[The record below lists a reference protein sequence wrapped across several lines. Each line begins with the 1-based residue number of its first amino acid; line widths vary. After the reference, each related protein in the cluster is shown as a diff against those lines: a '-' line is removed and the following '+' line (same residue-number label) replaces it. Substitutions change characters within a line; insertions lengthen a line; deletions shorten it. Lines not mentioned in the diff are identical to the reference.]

1 MPRSTFR
8 NLPEAK
14 RARIAEAAI
23 EEFAERGYGG
33 ASISAIVARA
43 GIAKGSFYQYFENKA
58 DLFRWLV
65 MDHTVQLKMRYISA
79 RTTPEI
85 GDFWS
90 QIADMMLAGI
100 RFGLD
105 NPRLSRMAAILWHP
119 TADPELAA
127 LLNEFQALTRRSMG
141 LLLQQ
146 GQATG
151 HVRTDLDLEVA
162 GDFMVAQLMQGL
174 DLAIQRRIGTDLIS
188 FCAQPELADRF
199 RERDQRHV
207 IAALID
213 LLRRALGTPKPPIRM
228 ADEPLIDLERLV
240 DEAREPPK
248 GGGSAR

>member
-14 RARIAEAAI
+14 RLRIAEAAI

-43 GIAKGSFYQYFENKA
+43 GIAKGSFYQYFESKA

-65 MDHTVQLKMRYISA
+65 LEHSAERKLRYLVA
-79 RTTPEI
+79 RATPEI

-119 TADPELAA
+119 AAEPELAA
-127 LLNEFQALTRRSMG
+127 LVAEFQALTHRSMA

-146 GQATG
+146 GQAAG
-151 HVRTDLDLEVA
+151 HVRLDLDLDTAADLVIA
-162 GDFMVAQLMQGL
+162 SLMQGL

-188 FCAQPELADRF
+188 FCVQPERADRF
-199 RERDQRHV
+199 RERDQRQL
-207 IAALID
+207 IAAIVD
-213 LLRRALGTPKPPIRM
+213 LLRRALGPAKPPIRTDDT
-228 ADEPLIDLERLV
+228 ALIDLGRLM
-240 DEAREPPK
+240 EAAREP
-248 GGGSAR
+248 GTDGRS